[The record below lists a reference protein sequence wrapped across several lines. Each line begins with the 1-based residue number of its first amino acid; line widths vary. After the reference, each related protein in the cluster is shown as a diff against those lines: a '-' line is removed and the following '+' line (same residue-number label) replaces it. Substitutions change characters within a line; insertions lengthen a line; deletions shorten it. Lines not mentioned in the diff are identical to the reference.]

1 MTGVAIVIPM
11 LNEAAGLPRV
21 LRSLAALEPPPAEVL
36 AVDGGSA
43 DASVA
48 IAEAAGLLVVRHET
62 RGRAAA
68 INRGVQEATA
78 PVICVLH
85 ADTLLPDDA
94 VAVMRRVL
102 ADPGTALAGFT
113 PLLSGPDRVRWGTSF
128 HNWIKTWYAPLLFRP
143 QLFLRGVRLL
153 FGDHA
158 MFFRRADFLA
168 VGGCDPTLLVME
180 EADLCIRFHR
190 LGRTRLVNRVVITSD
205 RRVAAWGA
213 LRANWIYLKV
223 GARSAPPPV
232 RGWAVPMIRRTRS
245 ASSAAL
251 SGRTSFCCPRRSPA
265 AGVGACFRCSSSGD
279 AAAVAFRVQRASAR
293 LARAFP

>member
-1 MTGVAIVIPM
+1 MVPVQKARSDDWGRHRHPHAQRGRGTAAVVA
-11 LNEAAGLPRV
+11 LARSARTAAG
-21 LRSLAALEPPPAEVL
+21 
-36 AVDGGSA
+36 GGAGSGWRQRRRFRR
-43 DASVA
+43 A
-48 IAEAAGLLVVRHET
+48 IAEAAGLLVVRHNT

-68 INRGVQEATA
+68 INRGVQEAMA
-78 PVICVLH
+78 PIICVLH
-85 ADTLLPDDA
+85 ADSLLPDDA

-143 QLFLRGVRLL
+143 LLFLRGLRLL

-213 LRANWIYLKV
+213 LRANWIYFKV
-223 GARSAPPPV
+223 GPGDLAV
-232 RGWAVPMIRRTRS
+232 RVTH
-245 ASSAAL
+245 
-251 SGRTSFCCPRRSPA
+251 
-265 AGVGACFRCSSSGD
+265 
-279 AAAVAFRVQRASAR
+279 
-293 LARAFP
+293 